1 MANTTFNGPVRSE
14 GGFEQISKNSTT
26 GAITTNFDIDESGN
40 ITDVG
45 SITSDGAIATTGA
58 ISTTS
63 TISGRREVN
72 VTFNAAGAAS
82 ASIDASQSGHLF
94 LINGTAN
101 NVITLPTPST
111 ANVGVHYEFFLTVAV
126 GGSATTT
133 IVLPG
138 SGVSDFQAMLSLVA
152 GTAANAVSDVAGDT
166 LTLVNSTVAN
176 ARVSMTCVSDDGTNS
191 KWMTTALS
199 TPIATVA

>member
-14 GGFEQISKNSTT
+14 GGFEQITKNSTT
-26 GAITTNFDIDESGN
+26 GDITTNFDIDESGN

-45 SITSDGAIATTGA
+45 SIASDGA

-63 TISGRREVN
+63 TIIGRQKIDT
-72 VTFNAAGAAS
+72 TFNAAGAAS
-82 ASIDASQSGHLF
+82 ATLTAAQSGTLF
-94 LINGTAN
+94 LIDGTNN
-101 NVITLPTPST
+101 NVITLPTVST
-111 ANVGVHYEFFLTVAV
+111 DNVGVHYEFLLTVAV
-126 GGSATTT
+126 ASGKTTT

-138 SGVSDFQAMLSLVA
+138 SAVSAFQAMLSLVA

-166 LTLVNSTVAN
+166 LTLVAATVLN

-199 TPIATVA
+199 TPIATIA

>member
-14 GGFEQISKNSTT
+14 GGFEQITKNSTT
-26 GAITTNFDIDESGN
+26 GDITTNFDIDESGN

-45 SITSDGAIATTGA
+45 SIASDGA

-63 TISGRREVN
+63 TIIGRQKIDT
-72 VTFNAAGAAS
+72 TFNAAGAAS
-82 ASIDASQSGHLF
+82 ATLTAAQSGTLF
-94 LINGTAN
+94 LINGAAN
-101 NVITLPTPST
+101 NVITLPAVST
-111 ANVGVHYEFFLTVAV
+111 GNVGVTYDFFLTVAV
-126 GGSATTT
+126 GGSVTTT

-138 SGVSDFQAMLSLVA
+138 SAVSDFQAMLSLVA

>member
-1 MANTTFNGPVRSE
+1 MANSTFSGPVRSE
-14 GGFEQISKNSTT
+14 NGFEQITVDAST
-26 GAITTNFDIDESGN
+26 GAATTNFDIDASGN

-45 SITSDGAIATTGA
+45 SIASDGA

-63 TISGRREVN
+63 TILGKKVIN
-72 VTFNAAGAAS
+72 TTFNASAAKS
-82 ASIDASQSGHLF
+82 EAITAAQSGTLF
-94 LINGTAN
+94 LIDGTNN
-101 NVITLPTPST
+101 NVITLPTVST
-111 ANVGVHYEFFLTVAV
+111 ANVGVHYEFQLTVAV
-126 GGSATTT
+126 ASGKTTT

-138 SGVSDFQAMLSLVA
+138 SAVSAFQAMLSLVA

-166 LTLVNSTVAN
+166 LTLVNSTVLN

-199 TPIATVA
+199 TPIATVT

>member
-14 GGFEQISKNSTT
+14 KGFEVITTNSTT
-26 GAITTNFDIDESGN
+26 GAETKNFDIDLSGN

-45 SITSDGAIATTGA
+45 SIASDGA

-63 TISGRREVN
+63 TILGRQKIDT
-72 VTFNAAGAAS
+72 TFNAAGAAS
-82 ASIDASQSGHLF
+82 ATLTAAQSGTLF
-94 LINGTAN
+94 LINGAAA
-101 NVITLPTPST
+101 NVITLPTVST
-111 ANVGVHYEFFLTVAV
+111 GNVGVHYDFQLTVAV
-126 GGSATTT
+126 GGSVTTT

-138 SGVSDFQAMLSLVA
+138 SAVSAFQAMLTLVG
-152 GTAANAVSDVAGDT
+152 GTAANPVSDVAGDT
-166 LTLVNSTVAN
+166 LTLPNSTVLN

>member
-14 GGFEQISKNSTT
+14 GGFEQISIAAKT
-26 GAITTNFDIDESGN
+26 GTVTTNFDIDSSGN

-45 SITSDGAIATTGA
+45 SIASDGA

-63 TISGRREVN
+63 TIVGRQKVDT
-72 VTFNAAGAAS
+72 TFNAAGAAS
-82 ASIDASQSGHLF
+82 ATLTAAQSGTLF
-94 LINGTAN
+94 LINGAAN
-101 NVITLPTPST
+101 NVITLPTVST
-111 ANVGVHYEFFLTVAV
+111 GNVGGHYDFQLTVAV
-126 GGSATTT
+126 GGSVTTT

-138 SGVSDFQAMLSLVA
+138 SAVSDFQAMLSLVA

>member
-1 MANTTFNGPVRSE
+1 MANSTFSGPVRSE
-14 GGFEQISKNSTT
+14 NGFEQITVDAST
-26 GAITTNFDIDESGN
+26 GAATTNFDLDASGN

-45 SITSDGAIATTGA
+45 SIASDGA

-63 TISGRREVN
+63 TILGKKVIN
-72 VTFNAAGAAS
+72 TTFNASAAKS
-82 ASIDASQSGHLF
+82 EAITAAQSGTLF
-94 LINGTAN
+94 LIDGTNN
-101 NVITLPTPST
+101 NVITLPTVST
-111 ANVGVHYEFFLTVAV
+111 ANVGVHYEFQLTVAV
-126 GGSATTT
+126 ASGKTTT

-138 SGVSDFQAMLSLVA
+138 SAVSAFQAMLSLVA

-166 LTLVNSTVAN
+166 LTLVAATVLN

-199 TPIATVA
+199 TPIATVT

>member
-14 GGFEQISKNSTT
+14 KGFEQIAVDATT
-26 GAITTNFDIDESGN
+26 GAETTNFDIDASGN

-45 SITSDGAIATTGA
+45 SIASDGA

-63 TISGRREVN
+63 TILGKKVIN
-72 VTFNAAGAAS
+72 TTFNASAAKS
-82 ASIDASQSGHLF
+82 EAITAAQSGTLF
-94 LINGTAN
+94 LIDGTNN
-101 NVITLPTPST
+101 NVITLPTVST
-111 ANVGVHYEFFLTVAV
+111 ANVGVHYEFQLTVAV
-126 GGSATTT
+126 ASDKTTT

-138 SGVSDFQAMLSLVA
+138 SAVSAFQAMLSLVA

-166 LTLVNSTVAN
+166 LTLVNSTVLN

>member
-14 GGFEQISKNSTT
+14 GGFEQISIAAKT
-26 GAITTNFDIDESGN
+26 GTVTTNFDIDSSGN

-45 SITSDGAIATTGA
+45 SIASDGA

-63 TISGRREVN
+63 TIVGRQKVDT
-72 VTFNAAGAAS
+72 TFNAAGAAS
-82 ASIDASQSGHLF
+82 ATLTAAQSGTLF

-101 NVITLPTPST
+101 NVITLPAVST
-111 ANVGVHYEFFLTVAV
+111 GNVGVTYDFFLTVAV
-126 GGSATTT
+126 GGSTTTT

-138 SGVSDFQAMLSLVA
+138 SAVSDFQAMLSLVA

-199 TPIATVA
+199 TPIATVS